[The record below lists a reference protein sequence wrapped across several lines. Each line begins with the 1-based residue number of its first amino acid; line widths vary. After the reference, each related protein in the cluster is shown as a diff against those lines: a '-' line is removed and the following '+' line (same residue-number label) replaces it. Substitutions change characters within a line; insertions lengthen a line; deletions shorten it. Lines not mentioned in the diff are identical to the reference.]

1 MAVTLLLVA
10 GVAWFVTRPS
20 GKPTTSPAAST
31 SPSPSFPCKLE
42 APSIASGPATL
53 TTPDWKVS
61 VKESRSAAGI
71 PGIGGGTF
79 FAETGKVFVVGGL
92 TFRRLGSA
100 HATIRSDDI
109 SIVCMGGGGVTP
121 GYWSSDGKGYCFPCS
136 FDFTSGSRSMSIWFA
151 FKVDGPRAAF
161 PFAVDY
167 RGFGPMP
174 LVPTPSPP

>member
-1 MAVTLLLVA
+1 
-10 GVAWFVTRPS
+10 
-20 GKPTTSPAAST
+20 
-31 SPSPSFPCKLE
+31 
-42 APSIASGPATL
+42 
-53 TTPDWKVS
+53 
-61 VKESRSAAGI
+61 
-71 PGIGGGTF
+71 
-79 FAETGKVFVVGGL
+79 
-92 TFRRLGSA
+92 RRLGSA

-174 LVPTPSPP
+174 LVPSRTLAAHQAPAGAPWPRGPPCGRQRLPRSPRRARRPPTATASHSPQGTYQGSSRPGDL